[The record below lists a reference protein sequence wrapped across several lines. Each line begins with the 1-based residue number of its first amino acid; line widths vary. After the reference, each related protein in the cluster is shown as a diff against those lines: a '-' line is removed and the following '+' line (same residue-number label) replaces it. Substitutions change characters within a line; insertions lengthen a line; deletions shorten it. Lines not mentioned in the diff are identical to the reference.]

1 MKLFEGSSRIGLG
14 TAPLGNLFAAVPEED
29 AAATVQ
35 AAWDEGWRY
44 FDTAPHYGLGLAEE
58 RLGRALRDKPRD
70 SYVLSSKVGRLL
82 VPGDSPAP
90 DDQGFEVTTHLR
102 REWDFSRDGVLRS
115 IEDSLRRIGTDRL
128 DVVLV
133 HDPDDHYEEALRT
146 AFPTLAALRDEGV
159 IAAIGF
165 GMNQSEMLTRF
176 VREADVDVIML
187 AGRYTVLDPDAL
199 DDVLPAC
206 LDNDVQVIAAGVF
219 NSGVLARARPAPDA
233 TFNYV
238 PAPAALRQKAEQLA
252 DVCESHGVPLPAV
265 ALQFPLLHPAVA
277 GLVVGCRNA
286 EEVRTNAALARAEL
300 SAGVWSDLRG
310 AGLLRADAPA

>member
-1 MKLFEGSSRIGLG
+1 MKLFDGSTRIGLG
-14 TAPLGNLFAAVPEED
+14 TAPLGNLFTAVSEED
-29 AAATVQ
+29 AVATVE

-82 VPGDSPAP
+82 VPSDSPAP
-90 DDQGFEVTTHLR
+90 DDQGYEVTTDLR

-128 DVVLV
+128 DVVFV
-133 HDPDDHYEEALRT
+133 HDPDDHFEEALRT

-159 IAAIGF
+159 IAAIGS

-176 VREADVDVIML
+176 VRETDLDVIML

-219 NSGVLARARPAPDA
+219 NSGLLSQARPAPDA

-252 DVCESHGVPLPAV
+252 DVCESHGVTLPAV
-265 ALQFPLLHPAVA
+265 ALQFPLMHPAVA
-277 GLVVGCRNA
+277 GVVVGCRNA
-286 EEVRTNAALARAEL
+286 EEVRTNAALARTEVP
-300 SAGVWSDLRG
+300 AGVWSDLRS
-310 AGLLRADAPA
+310 AGLLRADAPT